1 MAAPVKDATSAKN
14 GGLVAVI
21 GDEDTV
27 TGFLLAGIGHRDDK
41 SRVNFLVVDPERTK
55 HDDVVNAFK
64 QFTARDDISVILI
77 TQTIAQDI
85 RYILNTYDKV
95 IPTVLEIPSKD
106 KPYNEA
112 QDPIMQRVLKLLGG
126 RD

>member
-1 MAAPVKDATSAKN
+1 MAVATSQKM
-14 GGLVAVI
+14 GGLVSII

-27 TGFLLAGIGHRDDK
+27 TGFLLAGIGHRDEK
-41 SRVNFLVVDPERTK
+41 NRVNFLVVDPERTK
-55 HDDVVNAFK
+55 HDDIVAAFK
-64 QFTARDDISVILI
+64 SFSSRDDISVILI

-85 RYILNTYDKV
+85 RYILSAYDKV

-112 QDPIMQRVLKLLGG
+112 QDPIMQRVLKLLGA

>member
-1 MAAPVKDATSAKN
+1 
-14 GGLVAVI
+14 
-21 GDEDTV
+21 V
-27 TGFLLAGIGHRDDK
+27 TGFLLAGIGHRDEK
-41 SRVNFLVVDPERTK
+41 NRLNFLVVDPERTK
-55 HDDVVNAFK
+55 HEEVVAAFRSLSQREDV
-64 QFTARDDISVILI
+64 SVILI

-106 KPYNEA
+106 KPYREE
-112 QDPIMQRVLKLLGG
+112 QDPIMQRVLKLLGS

>member
-1 MAAPVKDATSAKN
+1 MAKPGLAKD
-14 GGLVAVI
+14 GLVAII

-41 SRVNFLVVDPERTK
+41 NRTNFLVVDPERTK
-55 HDDVVNAFK
+55 HEDVVGKFRDLTQRDDV
-64 QFTARDDISVILI
+64 SVILI

-85 RYILNTYDKV
+85 RYVLNTYDKV

-112 QDPIMQRVLKLLGG
+112 QDPIMQRVLKLLGT
-126 RD
+126 RE

>member
-1 MAAPVKDATSAKN
+1 MTSSIPDFSKGA
-14 GGLVAVI
+14 GGLVAII

-27 TGFLLAGIGHRDDK
+27 TGFLLAGIGHRDTQN
-41 SRVNFLVVDPERTK
+41 RVNFLVVDPERTK
-55 HDDVVNAFK
+55 HDEIVSSFK
-64 QFTARDDISVILI
+64 SFTSREDISIVLI